1 MDDIQRG
8 LGAILLQA
16 NGPEELASKLL
27 TDTESRYS
35 NIEREML
42 AALFGLEKFRYY
54 TYDRLALVES
64 DHKPLE
70 AIFRKQLANTP
81 PRIARMM
88 LHIQKYDAKINYVPG
103 KNKPVAY
110 APQGS
115 AVVPVKQYRG

>member
-8 LGAILLQA
+8 LGAILLQT

-42 AALFGLEKFRYY
+42 AALFGREKFRYY
-54 TYDRLALVES
+54 TYDRLVLVES

-88 LHIQKYDAKINYVPG
+88 LHIQKYDVSVHKIN
-103 KNKPVAY
+103 
-110 APQGS
+110 
-115 AVVPVKQYRG
+115 

>member
-54 TYDRLALVES
+54 TYDRLVLVES

-88 LHIQKYDAKINYVPG
+88 LHIQKYDAQIKYVPG
-103 KNKPVAY
+103 NNKPVAD

-115 AVVPVKQYRG
+115 AVVPVKQCKG